1 MGAEEDRKARA
12 MIEIRQN
19 RFVLNGTGKFYRRWE
34 QENPQEGAAETLGQA
49 APQSDGGCSGSDLQ
63 MVKERTVPGPGA
75 TSQLVHVGS
84 IESNYNQS
92 IAPANRTASG
102 HLWLTGHQFAA
113 PVLENI
119 TGELFQR
126 QFWQKEDSKGLRVTE
141 RGWRQ

>member
-1 MGAEEDRKARA
+1 MGLESS
-12 MIEIRQN
+12 
-19 RFVLNGTGKFYRRWE
+19 TGGGSRRTHRRE
-34 QENPQEGAAETLGQA
+34 QRSLGQA
-49 APQSDGGCSGSDLQ
+49 APRFGGGCSRSDLW

-75 TSQLVHVGS
+75 TSQLAHVGS
-84 IESNYNQS
+84 TESNCNQS
-92 IAPANRTASG
+92 TAPANRTASG
-102 HLWLTGHQFAA
+102 HFWPMGHQFAA